1 MPLPYQV
8 ELQVKWNCNIIM
20 SAEPIKVKKTPS
32 RIELSLWDYL
42 LVIRKRL
49 LWILITFFCVLGGS
63 IFYTFTITPIYQA
76 VATVRITERKTS
88 VEPIPTTAMWTY
100 ANPIESE
107 VEMITSAA
115 VMEKVARK
123 LGLLRENATQKEIE
137 NQTASVR
144 GTVFVKSVK
153 ETDVIKI
160 VVRHPSPTLAAR
172 IANATA
178 EVYVKEDFQRK
189 IKQATAVREYIE
201 EQVKLVRER
210 LNHMEE
216 ELKQAKESGEVT
228 GIGEILI
235 TKLSTLEREKSELL
249 GKYTMKHPKAAA
261 IEDQINGIKRQ
272 LQTLPEGEMQVA
284 RTAREVEVQGR
295 IYGELMTKLA
305 DARIAE
311 AEKVEEVQIL
321 DRASIPTSPI
331 KPKMLPNAGA
341 GAGAGLVLGFLI
353 AFLLESLD
361 TSLITIE
368 SVEAITGL
376 PVLAVIPFI
385 KIPKRKERPRNH
397 HAKVGK
403 GILQI
408 RQQLILFQK
417 EDDPILEA
425 YRTLRTNIQ
434 LKRQPHQKVI
444 LITSSLPMEG
454 KTISV
459 CNLAITMAKNRLK
472 TLLVDADFRRADI
485 HAVFGIPKAPGLGD
499 VLTETCN
506 FEDCLR
512 TFVDVAIG
520 DFDLDIAD
528 AEGLDYLHII
538 TAGYYSGNPAE
549 LLTSTNLEA
558 FLQKARSRYD
568 IVILNSPPV
577 LLVTDPVLLSSKV
590 DVVVMVYKVGKTSKE
605 ILLRAKEELERG
617 KGTILGIVLNNV
629 KPRMGMYPSQYHQY
643 KYGYG
648 TRK

>member
-1 MPLPYQV
+1 M
-8 ELQVKWNCNIIM
+8 EKI
-20 SAEPIKVKKTPS
+20 PS
-32 RIELSLWDYL
+32 RTELILWDYL

-49 LWILITFFCVLGGS
+49 VWILLAFFCTLGGG

-76 VATVRITERKTS
+76 LATVRITERKSS
-88 VEPIPTTAMWTY
+88 VEAISTIAMWTY

-123 LGLLRENATQKEIE
+123 LGLLKEDATPKEVE
-137 NQTASVR
+137 SQTGFIRGVVSAKPVR
-144 GTVFVKSVK
+144 D
-153 ETDVIKI
+153 TDVIRI
-160 VVRHPSPTLAAR
+160 FARHSSPTLTAR
-172 IANATA
+172 IANTTA
-178 EVYVKEDFQRK
+178 EVYIKEDFQRK
-189 IKQATAVREYIE
+189 IKQARSVREYIE
-201 EQVKLVRER
+201 EQVKIVKER
-210 LNHMEE
+210 LYHLEE
-216 ELKQAKESGEVT
+216 ELKQAKESGEIT
-228 GIGEILI
+228 GIGVALI
-235 TKLSTLEREKSELL
+235 TTLAALEREKSELL
-249 GKYTMKHPKAAA
+249 GKYTIRHPRVAS
-261 IEDQINGIKRQ
+261 IEDQIKGIEKQ
-272 LQTLPEGEMQVA
+272 LQTLPEAEMRLA
-284 RTAREVEVQGR
+284 RMVREMDVQGS

-305 DARIAE
+305 EARIAE
-311 AEKVEEVQIL
+311 AEKVEEVQML
-321 DRASIPTSPI
+321 DRASIPTRPI

-341 GAGAGLVLGFLI
+341 GAGAGIVLGFLI

-368 SVEAITGL
+368 SVEALTGL

-385 KIPKRKERPRNH
+385 KIPKRKGRSKNH
-397 HAKVGK
+397 PARVGK
-403 GILQI
+403 NILQI
-408 RQQLILFQK
+408 RQQLVLFQK
-417 EDDPILEA
+417 VDDPILEA

-444 LITSSLPMEG
+444 LFTSSLPVEG
-454 KTISV
+454 KTVSV

-472 TLLVDADFRRADI
+472 TLLVDADFRRPDV
-485 HAVFGIPKAPGLGD
+485 HTVFGIPREPGLGD

-506 FEDCLR
+506 LEDSIR

-520 DFDLDIAD
+520 NFNLDIAD
-528 AEGLDYLHII
+528 AEGLDYLHIM
-538 TAGYYSGNPAE
+538 TSGYSTGNPVE

-558 FLQKARSRYD
+558 FLQKVRSRYD

-590 DVVVMVYKVGKTSKE
+590 DVVVIVYKVGKTSKE

>member
-1 MPLPYQV
+1 M
-8 ELQVKWNCNIIM
+8 E
-20 SAEPIKVKKTPS
+20 KTPL
-32 RIELSLWDYL
+32 RTELILWDYL

-49 LWILITFFCVLGGS
+49 VWILLAFFCALGGG
-63 IFYTFTITPIYQA
+63 IFYTFTVTPIYQA
-76 VATVRITERKTS
+76 MATVRITERKSS
-88 VEPIPTTAMWTY
+88 VEALPTIAMWTY

-107 VEMITSAA
+107 AEMITSAA

-123 LGLLRENATQKEIE
+123 LGLLKEDATPKEIE
-137 NQTASVR
+137 SQIGSIRGVVSAKPVR
-144 GTVFVKSVK
+144 D
-153 ETDVIKI
+153 TDVIRI
-160 VVRHPSPTLAAR
+160 FAHHPSPTLTAR

-178 EVYVKEDFQRK
+178 EVYIKEDFQRK
-189 IKQATAVREYIE
+189 IKQARSAREYIE
-201 EQVKLVRER
+201 EQVKVVKER
-210 LNHMEE
+210 LYHLEE

-228 GIGEILI
+228 GIGVALI
-235 TKLSTLEREKSELL
+235 TTLSALEREKSELL
-249 GKYTMKHPKAAA
+249 AKYTIRHPRVAA
-261 IEDQINGIKRQ
+261 IEDQMKGIEKQ
-272 LQTLPEGEMQVA
+272 LQTLPEAEMRLA
-284 RTAREVEVQGR
+284 RMAREIDVQGS
-295 IYGELMTKLA
+295 IYGELTTKLA
-305 DARIAE
+305 EARIAE
-311 AEKVEEVQIL
+311 AEKVEEVQML
-321 DRASIPTSPI
+321 DRATIPTRPI

-341 GAGAGLVLGFLI
+341 GAGAGIVLGFLI

-368 SVEAITGL
+368 SVEALTGL

-385 KIPKRKERPRNH
+385 KIPKRKEGPRNH
-397 HAKVGK
+397 PARVGK
-403 GILQI
+403 NILQI
-408 RQQLILFQK
+408 RQQLVLFQK
-417 EDDPILEA
+417 IDDPILEA
-425 YRTLRTNIQ
+425 YRTMRTNIQ

-444 LITSSLPMEG
+444 LFTSSLPVEG
-454 KTISV
+454 KTVSV

-472 TLLVDADFRRADI
+472 TLLVDADFRRPDI
-485 HAVFGIPKAPGLGD
+485 HSVFGLPREPGLGD

-506 FEDCLR
+506 FEDSIR

-520 DFDLDIAD
+520 NFNLDIAD

-538 TAGYYSGNPAE
+538 TSGYYTGNPAE
-549 LLTSTNLEA
+549 LLTSTNFEA
-558 FLQKARSRYD
+558 FLQKVRSRYD

-643 KYGYG
+643 KYGYA

>member
-1 MPLPYQV
+1 M
-8 ELQVKWNCNIIM
+8 EKI
-20 SAEPIKVKKTPS
+20 PS
-32 RIELSLWDYL
+32 RTELILWDYL

-49 LWILITFFCVLGGS
+49 VWILLAFFCTLGGG

-76 VATVRITERKTS
+76 LATVRITERKSS
-88 VEPIPTTAMWTY
+88 VEAISTIAMWTY

-123 LGLLRENATQKEIE
+123 LGLLKEDATPKEVE
-137 NQTASVR
+137 SQTGFIRGVVSAKPVR
-144 GTVFVKSVK
+144 D
-153 ETDVIKI
+153 TDVIRI
-160 VVRHPSPTLAAR
+160 FARHSSPTLTAR
-172 IANATA
+172 IANTTA
-178 EVYVKEDFQRK
+178 EVYIKEDFQRK
-189 IKQATAVREYIE
+189 IKQARSVREYIE
-201 EQVKLVRER
+201 EQVKIVKER
-210 LNHMEE
+210 LYHLEE
-216 ELKQAKESGEVT
+216 ELKQAKESGEIT
-228 GIGEILI
+228 GIGVALI
-235 TKLSTLEREKSELL
+235 TTLAALEREKSELL
-249 GKYTMKHPKAAA
+249 GKYTIRHPRVAS
-261 IEDQINGIKRQ
+261 IEDQIKGIEKQ
-272 LQTLPEGEMQVA
+272 LQTLPEAEMRLA
-284 RTAREVEVQGR
+284 RMVREMDVQGS

-305 DARIAE
+305 EARIAE
-311 AEKVEEVQIL
+311 AEKVEEVQML
-321 DRASIPTSPI
+321 DRASIPTRPI

-341 GAGAGLVLGFLI
+341 GAGAGIVLGFLI

-368 SVEAITGL
+368 SVEALTGL

-385 KIPKRKERPRNH
+385 KIPKRKGGSKNH
-397 HAKVGK
+397 PARVGK
-403 GILQI
+403 NILQI
-408 RQQLILFQK
+408 RQQLVLFQK
-417 EDDPILEA
+417 VDDPILEA

-444 LITSSLPMEG
+444 LFTSSLPVEG
-454 KTISV
+454 KTVSV

-472 TLLVDADFRRADI
+472 TLLVDADFRRPDV
-485 HAVFGIPKAPGLGD
+485 HTVFGIPREPGLGD

-506 FEDCLR
+506 LEDSIR

-520 DFDLDIAD
+520 NFNLDIAD

-538 TAGYYSGNPAE
+538 TSGYYTGNPAE

-558 FLQKARSRYD
+558 FLQKVRSRYD